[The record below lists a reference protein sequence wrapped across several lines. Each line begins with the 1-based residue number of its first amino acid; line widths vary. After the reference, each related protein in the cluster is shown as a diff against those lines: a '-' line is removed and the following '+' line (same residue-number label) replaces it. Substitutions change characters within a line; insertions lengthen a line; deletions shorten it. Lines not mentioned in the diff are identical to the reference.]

1 MLPSRAWSQGRQIS
15 LPRAI
20 LSSPPDGGTSATSL
34 LESSTHTPQTH
45 PHPQPGSQM
54 SFLLCL
60 RSAKAPFRAFNLQ
73 IVFVRFTHHPCSTS
87 EDVTAPTPHTP
98 FARCHQGQCLRGD
111 LPGAPLTAAV
121 GAGAQRARA
130 AGPWSASLALDC
142 ESSSATFPGGLG
154 HMRFRFPAGEMG
166 KEPCL
171 TGLS

>member
-1 MLPSRAWSQGRQIS
+1 MLPSWAWSQGRQIS

-73 IVFVRFTHHPCSTS
+73 IVFVRLTHHPCSTS

-98 FARCHQGQCLRGD
+98 FARCHQGVSPWRPPRSTPRSCCGSWC
-111 LPGAPLTAAV
+111 
-121 GAGAQRARA
+121 A
-130 AGPWSASLALDC
+130 AGRGSRAMVSKPGPGLRVQFCRFSWWPWARVLP
-142 ESSSATFPGGLG
+142 FP
-154 HMRFRFPAGEMG
+154 RW
-166 KEPCL
+166 
-171 TGLS
+171 